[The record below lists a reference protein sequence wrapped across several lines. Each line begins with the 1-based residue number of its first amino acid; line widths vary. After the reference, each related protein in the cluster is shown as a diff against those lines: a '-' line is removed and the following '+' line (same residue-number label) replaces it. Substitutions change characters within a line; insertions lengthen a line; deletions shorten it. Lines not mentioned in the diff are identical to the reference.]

1 IGTSGGPLQPPAGQT
16 TADREYRVIPVDDNT
31 IKLGT
36 TFGAGPAD
44 TGSLVTP
51 GVGGDGPRGV
61 VRFARPPQ
69 LLPAHS
75 VQYDPGTNASIGGA
89 GLTTAGVYLVQKID
103 EFTIR
108 LFATQAEALAAAQA
122 FNPAASGVVASNKI
136 TVSGPGFANGTRVT
150 YREPAPVGF

>member
-1 IGTSGGPLQPPAGQT
+1 PPAGQT
-16 TADREYRVIPVDDNT
+16 AADREYRVIPVDDNT

-51 GVGGDGPRGV
+51 GVGVDGLRDV
-61 VRFARPPQ
+61 IRFASPHKF
-69 LLPAHS
+69 LTGDS
-75 VQYDPGTNASIGGA
+75 VKYDPGANVSIGGA
-89 GLTTAGVYLVQKID
+89 GLTTAGVYFVQKID

-108 LFATQAEALAAAQA
+108 LFATQAEALAAAQT

-136 TVSGPGFANGTRVT
+136 TVNGPGFANGTRVT
-150 YREPAPVGF
+150 YREPAPVGFTRNLVEQR